1 MDHRL
6 FRICDTCQQLLG
18 TELQHGYSTPQRCR
32 CDLPKDETVWDGFD
46 YNEHLHLC
54 RCCRGRA
61 LRSGSRWS
69 VWFCEP
75 CVKRVRRFNNACGRV
90 VIPVGRHSLM
100 SSIGVRGAELC
111 EAEGDE
117 VDRLVDRFA
126 EQLLALFDSMTR
138 LEKVAA
144 RRTIA
149 MRSALGY
156 GRHDRPRLDRWLER
170 AGEVAI
176 RDPQLGAD
184 AAFRSL
190 VDGMTEPM
198 RVRGSE

>member
-1 MDHRL
+1 MALDRRL
-6 FRICDTCQQLLG
+6 FRICDTCQQLFG
-18 TELQHGYSTPQRCR
+18 TEPQPGYRTPQRCQ
-32 CDLPKDETVWDGFD
+32 CDLPTDEAVWDGSD

-54 RCCRGRA
+54 RCCRGVA

-75 CVKRVRRFNNACGRV
+75 CVKRVRHFNNATGRV
-90 VIPVGRHSLM
+90 VIPIGRHSLM
-100 SSIGVRGAELC
+100 SSIGVRGVELS

-126 EQLLALFDSMTR
+126 EQLLSLFASMDR
-138 LEKVAA
+138 LAEVAD

-149 MRSALGY
+149 MRPALGY
-156 GRHDRPRLDRWLER
+156 GPHDRPRLDEWLER
-170 AGEVAI
+170 AEQTAI
-176 RDPQLGAD
+176 RDPRLGAD

-190 VDGMTEPM
+190 VEGMELVT
-198 RVRGSE
+198 